1 MKTNSLIIAFLL
13 AFTIAFAGG
22 ENEIK
27 KLPAAPNNMVI
38 IEGQVTDFASG
49 EVLPGVEVT
58 LKNTDK
64 KVYTD
69 FDGNFSF
76 ESVTPGKYNVVVSY
90 ISYNK
95 SLVEEIE
102 VKNQKEHLTI
112 KLKDLQ

>member
-1 MKTNSLIIAFLL
+1 MKTNSLIIALLL
-13 AFTIAFAGG
+13 AFSVAFAGG
-22 ENEIK
+22 EKENKE
-27 KLPAAPNNMVI
+27 LPAPANTVI
-38 IEGQVTDFASG
+38 IEGQVTDFISG

-69 FDGNFSF
+69 FDGKFSF
-76 ESVTPGKYNVVVSY
+76 ESITPGKYNVVVSY

-95 SLVEEIE
+95 SLVEEVD
-102 VKNQKEHLTI
+102 VKNQNEHLSI

>member
-1 MKTNSLIIAFLL
+1 MKTNSLIIAFFLLL
-13 AFTIAFAGG
+13 ATAFAGG

-27 KLPAAPNNMVI
+27 ELPATPNNMVV
-38 IEGQVTDFASG
+38 IEGQVTDFVSG

-76 ESVTPGKYNVVVSY
+76 ESITPGKYNVVVSY
-90 ISYNK
+90 ISYSK

-102 VKNQKEHLTI
+102 VKKQKEHLNI